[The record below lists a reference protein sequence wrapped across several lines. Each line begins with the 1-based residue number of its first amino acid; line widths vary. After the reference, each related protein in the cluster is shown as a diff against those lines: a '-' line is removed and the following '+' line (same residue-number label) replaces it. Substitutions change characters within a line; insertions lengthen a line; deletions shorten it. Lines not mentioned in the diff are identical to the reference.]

1 MIDEVIRFSNDI
13 VLVFDEHGEQVP
25 EFQGYYPQVKIKVLA
40 HAPRGTQFLHMDWPK
55 TFRVTSR
62 GRW

>member
-25 EFQGYYPQVKIKVLA
+25 EFQGYYEKVKVKILA
-40 HAPRGTQFLHMDWPK
+40 HAPRGTVFLYMDWPK
-55 TFRVTSR
+55 IFTKVSR
-62 GRW
+62 GKW